1 MTLTALFQ
9 SMATLVLLLLG
20 MAAIGDWI
28 RRGNQQQRQ
37 QPPRSEE

>member
-9 SMATLVLLLLG
+9 SMAILVLLLLG
-20 MAAIGDWI
+20 MGAIADWI
-28 RRGNQQQRQ
+28 RGGNSKQRQ